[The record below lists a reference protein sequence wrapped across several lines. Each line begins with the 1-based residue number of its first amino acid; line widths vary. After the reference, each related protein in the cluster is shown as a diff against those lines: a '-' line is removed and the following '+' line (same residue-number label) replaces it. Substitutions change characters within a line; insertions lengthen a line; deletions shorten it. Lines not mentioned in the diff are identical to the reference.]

1 MAVKSGK
8 KESGK
13 ERKEREYKENR
24 EHWLAEEKKIYDL
37 WERGANPG
45 GQKQIDRLAKQGKK
59 PVRQLIK
66 QLIDPGTKFYELSR
80 GAGFGIDYDVLDEP
94 TMDVPSAGLAT
105 GMGKVHGNWVMVI
118 ANDSRVKA
126 GAYYPINCKKH
137 LRAQEIAD
145 RSGIPCVYI
154 ADSAGGFLPMQ
165 DRIFPGRNQFG
176 HFFYNMS
183 RMSAKGLKQYT
194 LSTGGNT
201 AGGAYI
207 VYLACESIMI
217 DKMSY
222 SFLAGPPMVKSAIG
236 EVVNMED
243 LGGAKVHTGI
253 SGGADHLVHSQD
265 EGIEKLRELLSY
277 DPKQKLYIERREP
290 KEPKVPIERL
300 YEVLPVDTY
309 RGINVREVI
318 QCIADDSQFS
328 EYKRMYNPGRGD
340 SIVCGKIHLKGIPVG
355 LIASSGNGVIYVDA
369 ARKAIEWV
377 VRCCTEKI
385 PILYIQN
392 SPGYMVGKDE
402 EYAGI
407 GKYGSGM
414 VRVAA
419 CADVPKIQ
427 WIIGPDHGAA
437 NFGMCGRTFDPD
449 YIFGTMRARTTVLA
463 GRTAGNILTS
473 LARVNAKKR
482 GEEMDEKAAEEYKQK
497 MIDKY
502 DKEGHPFYNEAR
514 LYQDGTIPFKDTRD
528 VLSTAFEVSLLN
540 PIPESKFGNFKF

>member
-1 MAVKSGK
+1 MSEKSK
-8 KESGK
+8 RETRKL
-13 ERKEREYKENR
+13 RKEREYEENR
-24 EHWLAEEKKIYDL
+24 KHWLAEEEKIYEL
-37 WERGANPG
+37 QKKAYNPG

-66 QLIDPGTKFYELSR
+66 QLIDPGTEFLELSR
-80 GAGFGIDYDVLDEP
+80 GAGFGINYESA
-94 TMDVPSAGLAT
+94 MDVPSAGLAT
-105 GMGKVHGNWVMVI
+105 GLGKVHGNWAMII

-137 LRAQEIAD
+137 LRAQDIAD
-145 RSGIPCVYI
+145 QCGIPCVYI
-154 ADSAGGFLPMQ
+154 ADSAGAFLPMQ
-165 DRIFPGRNQFG
+165 IGVFPGRGQFG
-176 HFFYNMS
+176 HFFYNMC

-222 SFLAGPPMVKSAIG
+222 SFLGGPPMVKSAIG
-236 EVVNMED
+236 EDVTMED

-253 SGGADHLVHSQD
+253 SGGADHFVRSQD

-277 DPKQKLYIERREP
+277 DPRQQLHIERRESR
-290 KEPKVPIERL
+290 EPKASIDHL
-300 YEVLPVDTY
+300 YEVLPRDIY

-318 QCIADDSQFS
+318 ACIADDSEFS
-328 EYKRMYNPGRGD
+328 EYKRNYNPGRGD
-340 SIVCGKIHLKGIPVG
+340 NIVCGKIYLRGIPVG
-355 LIASSGNGVIYVDA
+355 VVASNNNGVIFVDS

-377 VRCCTEKI
+377 IRCCSQKI

-392 SPGYMVGKDE
+392 SPGYMVGTQE

-414 VRVAA
+414 VRAAA

-427 WIIGPDHGAA
+427 WVIGPDHGAA
-437 NFGMCGRTFDPD
+437 NYGMCGRAYDPHFIFD
-449 YIFGTMRARTTVLA
+449 TMRARTSVMS
-463 GRTAGNILTS
+463 GQTAGNILTS
-473 LARVNAKKR
+473 LERANAKKR
-482 GEEMDEKAAEEYKQK
+482 GEEMDEEEANRFRQV
-497 MIDKY
+497 MVEKY
-502 DKEGHPFYNEAR
+502 SSEAHPFYMEAR
-514 LYQDGTIPFKDTRD
+514 LFHDGTIPLKDSRR
-528 VLSTAFEVSLLN
+528 VLASAFEVSLLK
-540 PIPESKFGNFKF
+540 PIPESTFGNFKF